1 MFLPKG
7 STVVLNV
14 WAMHHDSGTW
24 KDPQHFVPERFE
36 SYHSLAS
43 TYAAS
48 GKWDERDHYGYG
60 AGRRICPGEL
70 IAKILPSS
78 TINARSYEMCH
89 GSNALVGPLGLLFKS
104 SGQPSGI
111 IHVSTGSVLTLN
123 HPGIHLAERN
133 LFIGV
138 AKLLWAFK
146 FSVKRGEEINTSA
159 ETGLSQGF
167 LHCVKEYGSSITL
180 RSEAR
185 RDTILREFEEA
196 QATFAMF
203 E

>member
-14 WAMHHDSGTW
+14 WAMHHDVETW
-24 KDPQHFVPERFE
+24 KDPEHFIPERYE
-36 SYHSLAS
+36 SYRSLAS
-43 TYAAS
+43 HYAAS
-48 GKWDERDHYGYG
+48 GQWNERDHYGYG
-60 AGRRICPGEL
+60 AGRRIC
-70 IAKILPSS
+70 
-78 TINARSYEMCH
+78 
-89 GSNALVGPLGLLFKS
+89 
-104 SGQPSGI
+104 
-111 IHVSTGSVLTLN
+111 
-123 HPGIHLAERN
+123 PGIHLAERN

-146 FSVKRGEEINTSA
+146 FEVKKGQSINTSA

-180 RSEAR
+180 RSEAKR
-185 RDTILREFEEA
+185 ETILREFEEA
-196 QATFAMF
+196 QATFSRF